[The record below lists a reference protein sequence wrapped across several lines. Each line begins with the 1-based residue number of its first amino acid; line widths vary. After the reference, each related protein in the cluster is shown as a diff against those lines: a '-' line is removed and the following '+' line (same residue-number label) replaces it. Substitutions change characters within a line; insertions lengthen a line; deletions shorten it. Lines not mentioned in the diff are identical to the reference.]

1 MRRRASGWKSLA
13 MTVVRPAAG
22 AALAQ
27 AGSPGAGG
35 AGVGTVSRA
44 LFRPECAAFHEKLG
58 EQHGIQ
64 LSYTWVKQ
72 AQQGPD
78 WWPRGA
84 SAGFIASG
92 ASDGRCP
99 ACCCISTAAGIA
111 GCRAAFLLSVKGT
124 YRFDFRLLLRGLKI
138 TPRSQWMFS
147 HRMSLAGYVQRVHQV
162 TARGETE

>member
-1 MRRRASGWKSLA
+1 
-13 MTVVRPAAG
+13 V
-22 AALAQ
+22 Q
-27 AGSPGAGG
+27 H
-35 AGVGTVSRA
+35 
-44 LFRPECAAFHEKLG
+44 FHEKLG

-72 AQQGPD
+72 ALQGPD

-84 SAGFIASG
+84 GAGFIASDP
-92 ASDGRCP
+92 SDGRCP

-111 GCRAAFLLSVKGT
+111 GCRAAFIVSVKGT
-124 YRFDFRLLLRGLKI
+124 YGFDFRRLLRGLKI

-147 HRMSLAGYVQRVHQV
+147 HRMSLAGYGQRVHQV